1 MKMPIEFVIC
11 HSMCET
17 CLQAEV
23 PWGMKRDLN
32 VLAVL
37 QMLATCLPQKLA
49 SATELASLV
58 FEHGHA
64 WASCGI
70 IRCCEKQLKPD
81 ARKRL
86 ESTGRAG
93 GATSAVHGF

>member
-37 QMLATCLPQKLA
+37 QMLATCLPLKLA
-49 SATELASLV
+49 MCYRAGFARVRAWPCMGILWDHSL
-58 FEHGHA
+58 
-64 WASCGI
+64 
-70 IRCCEKQLKPD
+70 L
-81 ARKRL
+81 RKTVK
-86 ESTGRAG
+86 TGRPQA
-93 GATSAVHGF
+93 S